1 MKLLKKDFKV
11 PMNFLIAPWR
21 IFVSYRGICDFLGG
35 MVPGASKSVGVHR
48 GS

>member
-1 MKLLKKDFKV
+1 MKLRKKDFEV

-21 IFVSYRGICDFLGG
+21 ISVPYRGICDFLGG
-35 MVPGASKSVGVHR
+35 MVPGASKGVGVHR